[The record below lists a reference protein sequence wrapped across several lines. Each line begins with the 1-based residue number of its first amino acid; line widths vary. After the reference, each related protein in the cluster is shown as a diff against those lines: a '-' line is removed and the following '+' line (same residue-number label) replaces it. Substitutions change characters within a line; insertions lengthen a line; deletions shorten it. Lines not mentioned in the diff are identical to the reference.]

1 MAKKS
6 PAKSSS
12 SLDASLFGFGALL
25 AALYMLVAH
34 AAGRMLAALFP
45 GFRCALRI
53 VFDVPAALL
62 AAFVLAF
69 VARSLI
75 LHCHT
80 IHSLMTAPPTHRC

>member
-1 MAKKS
+1 
-6 PAKSSS
+6 
-12 SLDASLFGFGALL
+12 
-25 AALYMLVAH
+25 
-34 AAGRMLAALFP
+34 
-45 GFRCALRI
+45 
-53 VFDVPAALL
+53 LL